1 MTGKELLHP
10 DVSAAGRS
18 PAAHG
23 SLQYLVAFAVLCGL
37 TLVELGVLRSPGI
50 PRPAALVALV
60 GIAVAKAALIAL
72 FYMHL
77 RYETRILR
85 LTVLGPLV
93 APGIYGLLL
102 MADAAWRFLR

>member
-1 MTGKELLHP
+1 MSEKELLQP
-10 DVSAAGRS
+10 ATSAAGRS
-18 PAAHG
+18 PSARS

-37 TLVELGVLRSPGI
+37 TLVELGVLRSLGI
-50 PRPAALVALV
+50 PRRAAVVALV

-102 MADAAWRFLR
+102 MADTAWRFLR